1 MLKYHTH
8 ESLKKL
14 QEVIDHFVE
23 EKGTGITKNIDE
35 KSIIILGSD
44 MKTVNEESQ
53 FSFVTLNVQTL
64 ELDKE
69 IKSSKDWVT
78 EKKSFK
84 SVEDLEEYLDGTTY
98 EDLIWFKS
106 LWKI

>member
-1 MLKYHTH
+1 MLKYHTQ
-8 ESLKKL
+8 ESLEKL
-14 QEVIDHFVE
+14 QEVIDDFVE

-35 KSIIILGSD
+35 KSIIIIGSD

-69 IKSSKDWVT
+69 IKSPKDWIT
-78 EKKSFK
+78 EKKPFQ
-84 SVEDLEEYLDGTTY
+84 SVEELEKYLNETTY
-98 EDLIWFKS
+98 DDLIWFKA
-106 LWKI
+106 L

>member
-1 MLKYHTH
+1 MIKYHTQK
-8 ESLKKL
+8 SLEKL
-14 QEVIDHFVE
+14 QDVIDNFVN

-35 KSIIILGSD
+35 KSIILIGSD

-69 IKSSKDWVT
+69 IKSPKDWIT
-78 EKKSFK
+78 EKKPFK
-84 SVEDLEEYLDGTTY
+84 SVEDLEEYLNETTY
-98 EDLIWFKS
+98 EELIWFKA
-106 LWKI
+106 L